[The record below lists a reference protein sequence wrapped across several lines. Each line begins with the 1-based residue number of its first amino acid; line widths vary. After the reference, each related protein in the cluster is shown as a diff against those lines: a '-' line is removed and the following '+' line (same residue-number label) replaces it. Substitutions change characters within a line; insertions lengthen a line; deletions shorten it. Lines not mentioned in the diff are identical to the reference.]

1 VKYFLPEINSED
13 RESVVYSRRPI
24 SSRRFTGCR
33 EYLQRLKDYF
43 IPRDEQDVKIF
54 LLYGMGGIGKTQI
67 CLRFAEENKNL

>member
-1 VKYFLPEINSED
+1 MKYFLPEINSEG

-24 SSRRFTGCR
+24 SSRRFTGRR

-43 IPRDEQDVKIF
+43 NPRDEQDVKIF